1 MFFNSFW
8 MKDWKNQKE
17 NYTVYVLNIVA
28 KKKNKKCFIMFYIYI
43 YYVKEKASFSFFYIP
58 FVLLDTK

>member
-8 MKDWKNQKE
+8 MKDQKNQKE

-28 KKKNKKCFIMFYIYI
+28 NKNKKCFIMFYIYI
-43 YYVKEKASFSFFYIP
+43 HYIKEKEKKGFF
-58 FVLLDTK
+58 